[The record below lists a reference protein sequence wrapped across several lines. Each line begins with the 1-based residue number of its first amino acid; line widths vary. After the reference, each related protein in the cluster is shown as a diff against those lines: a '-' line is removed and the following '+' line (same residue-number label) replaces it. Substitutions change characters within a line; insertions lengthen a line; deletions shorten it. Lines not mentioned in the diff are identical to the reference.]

1 MDFQYYTV
9 GTGGCYIAVLP
20 AGHIELPKEAQC
32 ALDVTISL
40 PSFNSVLKTI

>member
-1 MDFQYYTV
+1 MDFRYTV

-20 AGHIELPKEAQC
+20 AGHIELPKEAAHC